1 MSHIQLSLYTVITS
15 IIVSGDAFT
24 RRDSI
29 IFLCV
34 SPKIYVKISVEWMS
48 RMFDVQDTGISWSLA
63 TVSKSYWEYPNEI
76 ILRVQHG
83 TINKFVCTGALFSL

>member
-1 MSHIQLSLYTVITS
+1 MSQIQLSLYTVITS
-15 IIVSGDAFT
+15 IIVSGDVFT

-29 IFLCV
+29 IFFV

-48 RMFDVQDTGISWSLA
+48 RMFDVQDIGISWSLA